1 MENPRREFLKKAAL
15 AGTGIS
21 VLGGAEILGRNSAP
35 ISNFPAP
42 IGEMPKPNP
51 AQQKWMDYKFGMF
64 LHFGINTYYDKEW
77 SDGTL
82 DPSKINPIELDT
94 DQWCS
99 VAKDAG
105 MKYVMLVTKH
115 HDGFCNWPTK
125 FTDYSVKATPLKIDL
140 VKRVSDSAK
149 KYGLDF
155 GIYYSLWDR
164 HENTHDSNEKLYVEF
179 MKNQLKELLTNYGT
193 ICELWFDGFWKKQRT
208 GWKKPAK
215 PQTEAAANVDNK
227 DKSEMADP
235 NDFIHSWRM
244 EGAYRWQMDHL
255 YDFVKAI
262 QPDCLVANNATT
274 AFPGVPLHPVDLR
287 CGEKATEQT
296 KDQKVW
302 NWAGNDMYLP
312 LQIET
317 TMSQK
322 GKKDDFESGSWF
334 WHDWDHSVASKEQVK
349 GWLKKADELG
359 ANLLLNCG
367 PMGNGKLRP
376 EDVQVLRSLQ
386 K

>member
-21 VLGGAEILGRNSAP
+21 MLGSAEMLAGP
-35 ISNFPAP
+35 TPKLTNFSIPT
-42 IGEMPKPNP
+42 GEIPKPNP
-51 AQQKWMDYKFGMF
+51 AQQKWMEYKFGMF

-82 DPSKINPIELDT
+82 DPSKINPYELDT

-99 VAKDAG
+99 VAKNAG

-115 HDGFCNWPTK
+115 HDGFCNWPSK
-125 FTDYSVKATPLKIDL
+125 FTDYTVNATPLKIDL

-149 KYGLDF
+149 KFGLDF

-164 HENTHDSNEKLYVEF
+164 HEKTHDSNEKLYVEF
-179 MKNQLKELLTNYGT
+179 MKNQLKELLTNYGP

-208 GWKKPAK
+208 GWKKLAK
-215 PQTEAAANVDNK
+215 PQTETSANADNK
-227 DKSEMADP
+227 DKSEMAEP

-255 YDFVKAI
+255 YDFVKSI
-262 QPDCLVANNATT
+262 QPNCMVANNATT
-274 AFPGVPLHPVDLR
+274 AFPGVPLHPVDVR
-287 CGEKATEQT
+287 CGEKATDQT

-302 NWAGNDMYLP
+302 NWAGNDIYLP

-317 TMSQK
+317 TMSQQ
-322 GKKDDFESGSWF
+322 GKKGDFESGSWF
-334 WHDWDHSVASKEQVK
+334 WHDWDHSVASKEQVNS
-349 GWLKKADELG
+349 WLKKSQELG

-367 PMGNGKLRP
+367 PMANGKLRP
-376 EDVQVLRSLQ
+376 EDVQVLTTLG

>member
-1 MENPRREFLKKAAL
+1 MENPRRDFLKKAAL
-15 AGTGIS
+15 AGTGLS
-21 VLGGAEILGRNSAP
+21 VLGSAEILTQKAQAKTFVP
-35 ISNFPAP
+35 QT
-42 IGEMPKPNP
+42 GEIPKPN
-51 AQQKWMDYKFGMF
+51 ANQEKWMAYKFGIF
-64 LHFGINTYYDKEW
+64 FHYGINTYYDKEW

-82 DPSKINPIELDT
+82 DPSQINPTELDT

-105 MKYVMLVTKH
+105 AKYVVLVTKH

-125 FTDYSVKATPLKIDL
+125 YTDYSVNATPLKIDL
-140 VKRVSDSAK
+140 MKRVSDSAK

-164 HENTHDSNEKLYVEF
+164 HEKTHDKDEKAYVEF
-179 MKNQLKELLTNYGT
+179 MKNQLRELLTNYGP

-208 GWKKPAK
+208 GWKPSKPAG
-215 PQTEAAANVDNK
+215 EVAANADNK
-227 DKSEMADP
+227 NRSEFADAT
-235 NDFIHSWRM
+235 DFIHSWRM

-255 YDFVKAI
+255 YDFIKSI
-262 QPDCLVANNATT
+262 QPNCLVANNATT

-287 CGEKATEQT
+287 CGEKAT
-296 KDQKVW
+296 DQKSDQKIW
-302 NWAGNDMYLP
+302 NWAGEDKYLP

-322 GKKDDFESGSWF
+322 GKKGDFESGSWF

-349 GWLKKADELG
+349 GWLKKAEELQ

-376 EDVQVLRSLQ
+376 EDVEVLRSL
-386 K
+386 KS